1 MNLKSISLLLLLPA
15 LMLLLVA
22 CGGDVKES
30 DTPISNLPDD
40 PELDIR
46 FSDAVMEYVANSWK
60 TWGRGQQV
68 GECLI
73 TNSAALTRKSKEAV
87 IEHGIDE
94 AFDNVSGTHLQSLST
109 VWDLCSTE
117 SETSDPSSSGSA
129 DSTNTKPDQK
139 IPVARIPLTPSPPT
153 PDPKYVP
160 SPTSTPGPTSEL
172 GITCSVDQAE
182 REVQCEANQNPV
194 GADMNWTT
202 NASSQYGG
210 GSVFNFIVSE
220 IVPEINI
227 KFEACINDSCKTVTT
242 TVDAPELLQS
252 VRSDFS
258 GKRCTTSSNPQP
270 IFTHPVIPLELL
282 TLIIPPG
289 TAASGMLKPHAYL
302 VGPGGEG
309 LFGDKPWTGYP
320 RSVPVTV
327 PVTSW
332 LVEVLAYRST
342 AYGTNAP
349 EPPIEYMLIFEVSC
363 EVYFKLDHTG
373 PLVDKIEAL
382 GPFTE
387 GSSTQLKTPT
397 KFEAGELVTYSSGV
411 NPGGNVDFGVYN
423 TTIERTFGN
432 QNRYANGHQDQSLN
446 EDCPFDYFTPELREK
461 HYALIGDESTRQIL
475 VGTKRCRVSADSDV
489 PGTIRG
495 AWFMPGGNIGSYWG
509 IHESVFSISTSHEA
523 RWVRATFAAHPET
536 GGEFEITVAPEDATY
551 IGPSKVTDEHC
562 YESYAKYHEE
572 KDPVY
577 LHVKLITPTDLRVEH
592 GTGSCANRTL
602 VEILSLER

>member
-1 MNLKSISLLLLLPA
+1 MKLLA
-15 LMLLLVA
+15 LTLGFLLLVA
-22 CGGDVKES
+22 SACGGDMKEA
-30 DTPISNLPDD
+30 DTPVSNLSDD

-46 FSDAVMEYVANSWK
+46 FSDSVTEYVENNWA
-60 TWGRGQQV
+60 TWERGQQV

-73 TNSAALTRKSKEAV
+73 TNSATLTKKSKEAV

-94 AFDNVSGTHLQSLST
+94 AFDRVSGTHSQSLST
-109 VWDLCSTE
+109 VWDLCKTE
-117 SETSDPSSSGSA
+117 SETSAPSSSESA
-129 DSTNTKPDQK
+129 DATNTKPNQK
-139 IPVARIPLTPSPPT
+139 TPLTPPPPST
-153 PDPKYVP
+153 PGSRYVP
-160 SPTSTPGPTSEL
+160 SPTPTPGPIPEL

-182 REVQCEANQNPV
+182 REVQCQANQDPE
-194 GADMNWTT
+194 GGDLNWTT
-202 NASSQYGG
+202 NASSQHGG
-210 GSVFNFIVSE
+210 GSVFTFIVSE
-220 IVPEINI
+220 IVPEINV

-242 TVDAPELLQS
+242 TIDAPELLQS

-258 GKRCTTSSNPQP
+258 GKRCTTASNPQP
-270 IFTHPVIPLELL
+270 IFTHHVIPLELL
-282 TLIIPPG
+282 TFVIPPG

-302 VGPGGEG
+302 IGPGGEG
-309 LFGDKPWTGYP
+309 LFGDKPWSGYP

-332 LVEVLAYRST
+332 LVEVGAYRST

-363 EVYFKLDHTG
+363 EVYFKLDHTA

-382 GPFTE
+382 GPFPV
-387 GSSTQLKTPT
+387 GSNTQLKMPT

-432 QNRYANGHQDQSLN
+432 QDRYANGHHDQSLN

-489 PGTIRG
+489 PGTIKG
-495 AWFMPGGNIGSYWG
+495 AWFMPGGNIGGAWG

-523 RWVRATFAAHPET
+523 HWVRATFAEHPET
-536 GGEFEITVAPEDATY
+536 GGEFEIIVAPEDATY

-562 YESYAKYHEE
+562 YESYTKYHEK

-577 LHVKLITPTDLRVEH
+577 LHVKLTTSTDLRLEH
-592 GTGSCANRTL
+592 GTGSCANRTSVETLLL
-602 VEILSLER
+602 VR